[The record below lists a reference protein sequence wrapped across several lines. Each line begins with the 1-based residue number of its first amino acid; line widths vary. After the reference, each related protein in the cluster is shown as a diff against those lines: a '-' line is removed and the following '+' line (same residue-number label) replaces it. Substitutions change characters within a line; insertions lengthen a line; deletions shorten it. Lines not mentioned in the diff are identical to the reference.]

1 MKSKY
6 VIKYDKILKK
16 YKNMKNFS
24 KKIWEIMKISEN
36 LSQNRKIEKSMKI
49 KKLIKKRRGQQEGPI
64 SDRCCQ

>member
-6 VIKYDKILKK
+6 VIKYDKILKNIK
-16 YKNMKNFS
+16 IWKFS

-36 LSQNRKIEKSMKI
+36 LSKNRKIEKSMKI
-49 KKLIKKRRGQQEGPI
+49 KKLIKKRRGQEGPI